1 MRTPVRRATGAIVLA
16 ALAGSASVATGQP
29 PAREDPSLATHA
41 ALLDRYCVTCHNEQ
55 RGLPEGNPLHLD
67 RLDLVSVAADAGAW
81 ELVAGKL
88 RAGTMPPAGR
98 VRPDPAAATALAV
111 WLETGLDRAA
121 AATPDPGPHPAVRR
135 LTRTEY
141 GNAIRDLLA
150 LEALPR
156 ELDLASLLPADNTV
170 GFDNVAELLF
180 VTPTLMEAYVTAAR
194 KIARLAVGDPSQPL
208 IVDTYPLPLELPQ
221 DRHLPGLPLGTR
233 GGIAIDRYF
242 PLDGEYEIEIG
253 LTRFGREPERLEI
266 AVDGEREA
274 LIAIGGTAEAGESA
288 YDPSAGPLR
297 RRAWVSAG
305 ARTLGVTFV
314 AKTAAAGETLVSP
327 FSRGRGRMPA
337 ITSVTISG
345 PYGDAAPGASAS
357 RARIFVCHPVPP
369 AVDDPACAQRVV
381 STLLRRAYRRPVTE
395 EDLAPVLSFYDAGQ
409 AEAGFERGVQRALER
424 ILVSPEFLLRVE
436 APPADVRPGT
446 PYPVSDLELAT
457 RLAFFLWSSIPDD
470 ELLEVAA
477 AGRLRA
483 PGVLDGQVARMLA
496 DPRATSLVS
505 NFVAQWLYL
514 RDLEARRPND
524 RLFPNFDDGLRD
536 ALLRET
542 ELVFETF
549 LREDRRVPELL
560 TTNETF
566 VNERLARHYG
576 IPHVY
581 GSHFRRV
588 SLGDDSV
595 RGGLLGMGSILT
607 LTSYATRTSPVV
619 RGKWVLE
626 NILGAPPPPPPP
638 DVPALRD
645 TGEDG
650 RVLSMRGRM
659 AQHRAN
665 PVCASCHARMDPLGL
680 ALENLDAV
688 GRWRSHDES
697 GAAVDASGVL
707 PDGTAFEGLAGLR
720 AVLAARP
727 EAFVTTFAEKLLM
740 YAVGREL
747 GPFDRPTVRQIVR
760 EAAGREY
767 RLSAIVQ
774 AIVESTPFQMRRPES

>member
-1 MRTPVRRATGAIVLA
+1 VVALA
-16 ALAGSASVATGQP
+16 ALAPAANGQP
-29 PAREDPSLATHA
+29 PQTEDPSVATHA
-41 ALLDRYCVTCHNEQ
+41 ALLDRFCVTCHNER
-55 RGLPEGNPLHLD
+55 RGIPESNPLHLD
-67 RLDLVSVAADAGAW
+67 RLDLVAVAADAGAW

-88 RAGTMPPAGR
+88 RAGTMPPPGR
-98 VRPDPAAATALAV
+98 PQPDPAAAAALAT
-111 WLETGLDRAA
+111 WLETGLDRASA
-121 AATPDPGPHPAVRR
+121 ARPDPGPQPAVRR

-180 VTPTLMEAYVTAAR
+180 VTPTLLEAYITAAR

-233 GGIAIDRYF
+233 GGIAIDRFF
-242 PLDGEYEIEIG
+242 PLDGDYDIEIG
-253 LTRFGREPERLEI
+253 LTRFGREPDRLEI
-266 AVDGEREA
+266 AVDGERVA
-274 LIAIGGTAEAGESA
+274 LVVIGGPADAGESA

-297 RRAWVSAG
+297 RRVRVLSG
-305 ARTLGVTFV
+305 ARTLGVTF
-314 AKTAAAGETLVSP
+314 AGKTAAAGETLVSP

-337 ITSVTISG
+337 VTSVTISG
-345 PYGDAAPGASAS
+345 PYGEAVPGASAS
-357 RARIFVCHPVPP
+357 RARIFTCYPVPP
-369 AVDDPACAQRVV
+369 AADDPACARRVV
-381 STLLRRAYRRPVTE
+381 STLLHRAYRRTVTE
-395 EDLAPVLSFYDAGQ
+395 DDLAPVLSFYDAGH

-436 APPADVRPGT
+436 APAVDGPPGEA
-446 PYPVSDLELAT
+446 YPVTDLELAT
-457 RLAFFLWSSIPDD
+457 RLAFFLWSSLPDD
-470 ELLEVAA
+470 ELLELGD

-483 PGVLDGQVARMLA
+483 PGVLADQVTRMLA

-514 RDLEARRPND
+514 RDLGARRPND
-524 RLFPNFDDGLRD
+524 RLFPDFDDGLRD
-536 ALLRET
+536 ALLGET
-542 ELVFETF
+542 ELVFETL
-549 LREDRRVPELL
+549 LREDRSVLDLL
-560 TTNETF
+560 TPNETF
-566 VNERLARHYG
+566 LNERLARHYG

-645 TGEDG
+645 TGDDG
-650 RVLSMRGRM
+650 RVLSMRDRM

-688 GRWRSHDES
+688 GRWRTHDES
-697 GAAVDASGVL
+697 GAPIDASGVL
-707 PDGTAFEGLAGLR
+707 PDGTVFEGLAGLR
-720 AVLAARP
+720 SILAARP
-727 EAFVTTFAEKLLM
+727 EAFVTTFTEKLLM

-747 GPFDRPTVRQIVR
+747 GAFDRPTIRQIVR
-760 EAAGREY
+760 EAAGHDY
-767 RLSAIVQ
+767 RMSAIVQ
-774 AIVESTPFQMRRPES
+774 AIVGSTPFQMRRPES